1 MRTFHAAIVALGLAL
16 CLALA
21 IREGLDVRGAV
32 TLVFIVTFGVLAFG
46 VIRKSATGRVQPAR
60 CPACSGLNSPNA
72 PYCKHCGAH
81 FEG

>member
-1 MRTFHAAIVALGLAL
+1 MRAFHAAIVALGLAL

-21 IREGLDVRGAV
+21 IREGLDAKGAV
-32 TLVFIVTFGVLAFG
+32 TLVFIVAFGVLAFG
-46 VIRKSATGRVQPAR
+46 VIRRSSTGRVGPLR

-81 FEG
+81 FEH